1 MNPTPSARL
10 AERARQFHNWYVLQR
25 RHFTI
30 TLRIIFGLMGLVV
43 VGTFLLMLPAVAA
56 EEPLTFT
63 EALFTATSA
72 VTVTGLTVVT
82 TGTHFNLTG
91 HLIILAL
98 IQVGGVGYMF
108 SASLALRFL
117 GHHLSYTERLTLS
130 TSLGLDSPSQ
140 IVQTLKQSFYG
151 LLVIEGVGTLLLFW
165 HWRANDMVPVESSL
179 LFALF
184 HAISALA
191 NAGFDLFNGLPLY
204 PDGVPV
210 DNVTL
215 LIMGVLI
222 FIGGLGIPVLAE
234 LLTWRRRRF
243 YSLHTRLT
251 LVVVTVL
258 VIVGWLGLL
267 LVETRGGVLQQVP
280 TDQQIVQSWFQ
291 SISAR
296 TAGFSGFVDFDQ
308 ITPASQV
315 LIMALMFIGTA
326 PASMGGGITTGTF
339 IVLVLAVWSYV
350 RGLSE
355 VHVGHRSISLGAVRR
370 AAAVLTV
377 GLGAVFLS
385 TWAILATHDL
395 SLSPALFEVI
405 SAFATTGLSLGA
417 TEELNTFGRL
427 VIVAMMFWGRLG
439 ALTIVV
445 AIAEHTSK
453 SEQLIHYPEESVL
466 L

>member
-1 MNPTPSARL
+1 MRFISPSRL
-10 AERARQFHNWYVLQR
+10 AERVSYFRNWYTASR

-30 TLRIIFGLMGLVV
+30 TLRVIFGLVSLVAL
-43 VGTFLLMLPAVAA
+43 GTVLLMLPAVVA
-56 EEPLTFT
+56 EERLTFT

-82 TGTHFNLTG
+82 TGTHFNLAG
-91 HLIILAL
+91 HLVILAL

-117 GHHLSYTERLTLS
+117 GHHLTFRERLALS
-130 TSLGLDSPSQ
+130 TSLGLDSPRE
-140 IVQTLKQSFYG
+140 IVRTLKHAFYG

-165 HWRANDMVPVESSL
+165 HWRANNVVPAENSL

-184 HAISALA
+184 HAISAFA
-191 NAGFDLFNGLPLY
+191 NAGFDLFNGLPQY
-204 PDGVPV
+204 PEGVPV

-222 FIGGLGIPVLAE
+222 FLGGLGIPVLAE
-234 LLTWRRRRF
+234 LLGSRRRRF
-243 YSLHTRLT
+243 YSLHTKLT
-251 LVVVTVL
+251 LVTVTAL

-267 LVETRGGVLQQVP
+267 LVEARGGVLEQVP
-280 TDQQIVQSWFQ
+280 ANQQIVQSWFQ

-296 TAGFSGFVDFDQ
+296 TAGFSGFVAFEE
-308 ITPASQV
+308 IRPASQV

-339 IVLVLAVWSYV
+339 VVLTLAVWSYV

-377 GLGAVFLS
+377 GLGMVFLS
-385 TWAILATHDL
+385 TFAILATHDL
-395 SLSPALFEVI
+395 ALPSVLFEVI

-417 TEELNTFGRL
+417 TGELNTFGRL
-427 VIVAMMFWGRLG
+427 VIVVMMFWGRLG

-453 SEQLIHYPEESVL
+453 SEQLIRYPEESVL